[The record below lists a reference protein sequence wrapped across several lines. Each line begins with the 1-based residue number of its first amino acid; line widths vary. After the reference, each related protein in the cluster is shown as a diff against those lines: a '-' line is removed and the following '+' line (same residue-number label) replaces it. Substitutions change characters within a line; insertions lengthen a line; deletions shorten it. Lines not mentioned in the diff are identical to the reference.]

1 MITRIKIF
9 YIGQATGIIVNILG
23 LLVLGIQAALFS
35 FFPYAAF
42 LSPEDLVDYTEAGVD
57 IRFVLGVST
66 AVVGLLTPVAVAI
79 LSVGWSFEDAGL
91 VHFDIPKD
99 NTRLYE
105 IEPIFRRYNS
115 YVKGYA
121 GLSSLLF
128 LLAIVT
134 YFAFFPGRFIDAI
147 ITLILPLTTVLLTP
161 LAYYTYVKTN
171 TSFLRGKY
179 LTLGQVT
186 EEELLS

>member
-1 MITRIKIF
+1 M
-9 YIGQATGIIVNILG
+9 
-23 LLVLGIQAALFS
+23 
-35 FFPYAAF
+35 
-42 LSPEDLVDYTEAGVD
+42 DYTEAGVD